1 MAKDA
6 NEVKDSLSQGNQR
19 FIDKYGQELPGHV
32 SGQSPGVAIL
42 TCSDS
47 RVPVELIF
55 DVGIGEIFAIE
66 VAGNV
71 AFDPSV
77 LGSLDY
83 AVGHLHVPLLVILG
97 HSNCGAVNA
106 SEGGPGDDSS
116 IGQIVNE
123 IRCCFG
129 GDDNIKQNILRQI
142 NLLEDRSQIIA
153 KALENKELE
162 IWGAIYH
169 LETGIVEWL

>member
-1 MAKDA
+1 MTDKSEA
-6 NEVKDSLSQGNQR
+6 VKDRLIQGNRR
-19 FIDKYGQELPGHV
+19 FIQKYSQELPKHV
-32 SGQSPGVAIL
+32 SGQSPGAAIL

-47 RVPVELIF
+47 RVPVEHIF
-55 DVGIGEIFAIE
+55 DAGIGEIFAIE

-97 HSNCGAVNA
+97 HSNCGAVKA

-116 IGQIVNE
+116 VGQIVNE

-153 KALENKELE
+153 EALKNEELE

-169 LETGIVEWL
+169 LENGKVEWI